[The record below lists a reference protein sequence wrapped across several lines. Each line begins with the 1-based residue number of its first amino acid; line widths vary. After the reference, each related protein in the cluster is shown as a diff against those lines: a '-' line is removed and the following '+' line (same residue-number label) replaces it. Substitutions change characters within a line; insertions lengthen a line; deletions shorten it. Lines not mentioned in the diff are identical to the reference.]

1 MMSATPSIQSVTLDD
16 ASIIRRSAEV
26 EHERR
31 VALVDLTHSNEV
43 TLLNAPG
50 LVPPY
55 DLFISVKDN
64 RLTLRFTET
73 SSLHRGEDRRGAET
87 EAIVTANTP
96 TSQAI
101 SAPTPA
107 LPLRGRGNT
116 HDITLPLA
124 AYRGIIKDY
133 FLMCE
138 QYYDAIK
145 HSAGDRLQTL
155 DMARRGVH
163 NEGSEM
169 LQTQLADRLTMD
181 FATARRLFTLIC
193 VLHIK

>member
-1 MMSATPSIQSVTLDD
+1 MSQSITSVTLDD

-31 VALVDLTHSNEV
+31 VALTDITHTNEV
-43 TLLNAPG
+43 ELLAAPN
-50 LVPPY
+50 LTPPY
-55 DLFISVKDN
+55 ALFISVKDN
-64 RLTLRFTET
+64 RLTLRFTDT
-73 SSLHRGEDRRGAET
+73 NA
-87 EAIVTANTP
+87 A
-96 TSQAI
+96 Q
-101 SAPTPA
+101 
-107 LPLRGRGNT
+107 
-116 HDITLPLA
+116 HDVTLPLA
-124 AYRGIIKDY
+124 GYRGIIKDY

-145 HSAGDRLQTL
+145 HSASDRLQTL

-169 LQTQLADRLTMD
+169 LQDQLADKIRMD